1 MRTSDAPHRNLLAAV
16 PQELAGRLFAKAR
29 PTRIAAGQALF
40 VAGEPG
46 TGCYRVEHGLLKVS
60 ALSPSGSE
68 RILAIV
74 GPGSV
79 VGELSLLDAGPR
91 SATVVAVRDCEL
103 SFVSRGEFEA
113 FAEEHPQVYKHLLTL
128 LAQRLRN
135 TNVVVAA
142 ASFLSLKGRVARSL
156 LDLAEAF
163 GHEVGAGRV
172 LIRQK
177 ISQSDLAAMAGIARE
192 NVSRILNDW
201 KRHNVVTRLAGYY
214 CLEDRTAL
222 EREAEL

>member
-46 TGCYRVEHGLLKVS
+46 
-60 ALSPSGSE
+60 
-68 RILAIV
+68 
-74 GPGSV
+74 
-79 VGELSLLDAGPR
+79 
-91 SATVVAVRDCEL
+91 
-103 SFVSRGEFEA
+103 FVSRGEFEA

-201 KRHNVVTRLAGYY
+201 
-214 CLEDRTAL
+214 
-222 EREAEL
+222 